1 MPTHPLVRILVID
14 DEPIVRLDAREI
26 LEDAGY
32 VVTEAASADA
42 AMPLL
47 SDGGTVEAILTDI
60 DMPGTLDGLQLARWV
75 DGQMPEVAIVIMSG
89 HQLPRREDLPL
100 KATFVAKPFSTS
112 VLLQQV
118 AEALV
123 EV

>member
-1 MPTHPLVRILVID
+1 MSRWSGSTR
-14 DEPIVRLDAREI
+14 ARSWK
-26 LEDAGY
+26 
-32 VVTEAASADA
+32 T
-42 AMPLL
+42 
-47 SDGGTVEAILTDI
+47 
-60 DMPGTLDGLQLARWV
+60 
-75 DGQMPEVAIVIMSG
+75 PEVAIVILSG
-89 HQLPRREDLPL
+89 HQLPQREDMPL

>member
-1 MPTHPLVRILVID
+1 MT
-14 DEPIVRLDAREI
+14 
-26 LEDAGY
+26 
-32 VVTEAASADA
+32 
-42 AMPLL
+42 LL
-47 SDGGTVEAILTDI
+47 AEGKTTEAILTDI
-60 DMPGTLDGLQLARWV
+60 NMPGILDGLELARMV
-75 DGQMPEVAIVIMSG
+75 DGLLPEVAIIIMSG

-100 KATFVAKPFSTS
+100 KATFVAKPFSPS